1 MRELQKCNRVLM
13 MRQVYTYDKVAA
25 TWNIK
30 TEKHRNINGKR
41 LCSRRFPLI
50 CFCNWESLF
59 RSLFPLCLY
68 TPPGAGSLQ
77 LRHAPEDAVF
87 FFEQFGGSALLG
99 NSTV

>member
-1 MRELQKCNRVLM
+1 MKELQKSNQVLM

-25 TWNIK
+25 TRKK
-30 TEKHRNINGKR
+30 TEKHKNINGKR

-50 CFCNWESLF
+50 FFRNWESFF

-77 LRHAPEDAVF
+77 LRHAPEDAVL
-87 FFEQFGGSALLG
+87 FFE
-99 NSTV
+99 